1 MKFLTTQQG
10 NGSVII
16 VTSPL
21 RSVASLIDFLDFQAS
36 FISLRAS
43 LLQTELRIVRL
54 VVVEAEIKQKNSI
67 MSFHREI
74 WKTFMASSVLIAW
87 PDKLSNL
94 SMTPKRYHD
103 FLVNISKCCWI
114 KFSSC
119 IRNLKTETS
128 WLPCTGNLELIL
140 KTNSLTT
147 QFRLL
152 FGRLL
157 CSWGRASLSFLLRWH
172 LRIEK
177 IIKIDEQHSR
187 RNENGNKPLFSRY
200 YWY

>member
-36 FISLRAS
+36 FISFRAS

-67 MSFHREI
+67 MSFHQEI
-74 WKTFMASSVLIAW
+74 WKASSVLIAW
-87 PDKLSNL
+87 PGKLSNL

-114 KFSSC
+114 KLSSYF
-119 IRNLKTETS
+119 RNLKTETS
-128 WLPCTGNLELIL
+128 WLPCTDNFGIKIKNQFAYHSVSASFRS
-140 KTNSLTT
+140 TSLQLRT
-147 QFRLL
+147 R
-152 FGRLL
+152 
-157 CSWGRASLSFLLRWH
+157 LSFL
-172 LRIEK
+172 
-177 IIKIDEQHSR
+177 S
-187 RNENGNKPLFSRY
+187 S
-200 YWY
+200 